1 MLLAVLLIFIFG
13 MHILILHYTN
23 NALFGNQIIASYSIN
38 YSLAVVIF
46 LFVEKTLNKNSAQA
60 GFVFMAGSALKFLI
74 FFFSLLPNL

>member
-1 MLLAVLLIFIFG
+1 MKRKSLLFLMLLAVLLIFIFG

-46 LFVEKTLNKNSAQA
+46 CLSKKHLIKILLKLVLFLWQVVLLN
-60 GFVFMAGSALKFLI
+60 F
-74 FFFSLLPNL
+74 